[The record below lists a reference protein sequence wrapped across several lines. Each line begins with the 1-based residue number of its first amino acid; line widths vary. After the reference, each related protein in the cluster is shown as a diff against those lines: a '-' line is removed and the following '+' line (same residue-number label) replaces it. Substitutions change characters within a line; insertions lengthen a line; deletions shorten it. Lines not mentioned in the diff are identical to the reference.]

1 MGDVEKGDS
10 HENTVNDYGDALT
23 PVSPSDESR
32 PFLNEDLEDAIK
44 LVNSHREESSN
55 IPTRK
60 HGVTPLPKAQLATLC
75 AVRLVDPIMFTQ
87 IFPYVNEMM
96 DHLHLTEDR
105 SKTGLYSGLVESSFA
120 VAQLFSIY
128 QWARLS
134 DKIGRKPVVLAGISG
149 IALGTV
155 IMGFSQSLFMV
166 LFARSL
172 AGFFSGNVAVV
183 HSVIAEITDHTNQHT
198 AFPIYGLCWPLGA
211 IIGPLLGGTFSNP
224 ADKYPTLFDY
234 PIFRTYPYL
243 LPSLVAA
250 SIAISG
256 VIFGIFFFKETLPA
270 KQRRRN
276 DSISS
281 PSSPTFDNIPEK
293 SPQSYGVK
301 DLLAIPVI
309 RALCISGMAL
319 SGINT
324 AFDVIFVLYC
334 YSPILTGGLAFTA
347 AEIGLALATS
357 GAISAGLQL
366 FFMPYLLRRF
376 DHAKMYNTC
385 MGIWPYTYALLPGLN
400 VIARWGAVVG
410 KVPLPIA
417 GDGVE
422 GLNVGGVSAIVGVT
436 PGTKALLWVGIGVL
450 LCMARVACLGFS
462 VSMIL
467 VKDSAPHAAVL
478 GKTNGLAQFAM
489 CFARAFAP
497 ACASTLFAFS
507 VSLPFWPLRYLWVFV
522 MVGIAILGTT
532 PSKKIAAGMK
542 HAHAQRQ

>member
-1 MGDVEKGDS
+1 MGAYETSTGHS
-10 HENTVNDYGDALT
+10 HEQSKDGYGEAPT
-23 PVSPSDESR
+23 PISASDESR

-44 LVNSHREESSN
+44 LGERLEDGSMPAR
-55 IPTRK
+55 R

-134 DKIGRKPVVLAGISG
+134 DKIGRKPVVLAGITG

-172 AGFFSGNVAVV
+172 AGLFSGNVAVV
-183 HSVIAEITDHTNQHT
+183 HSVIAEITDHTNQAV

-211 IIGPLLGGTFSNP
+211 IIGPLLGGAFSNP
-224 ADKYPTLFDY
+224 AEKYPSLFDNHL
-234 PIFRTYPYL
+234 FRTYPYL

-250 SIAISG
+250 TIALAG
-256 VIFGIFFFKETLPA
+256 VVFGIFCLEETLPS
-270 KQRRRN
+270 KRRKTHDSLRSPTSPVF
-276 DSISS
+276 DSIS
-281 PSSPTFDNIPEK
+281 EK
-293 SPQSYGVK
+293 SGQAIGVK
-301 DLLAIPVI
+301 QLLAIPVI
-309 RALCISGMAL
+309 RALCLSGLAL
-319 SGINT
+319 SFINT

-334 YSPILTGGLAFTA
+334 YSPIPTGGLAFTA

-357 GAISAGLQL
+357 GAISASLQL

-376 DHAKMYNTC
+376 NHAKMYNNC
-385 MGIWPYTYALLPGLN
+385 MGIWPYTYAFLPALN

-410 KVPLPIA
+410 EVP
-417 GDGVE
+417 GTEE
-422 GLNVGGVSAIVGVT
+422 GSMITTIVGVT
-436 PGTKALLWVGIGVL
+436 PGTKGLLWCGIGVL
-450 LCMARVACLGFS
+450 LGMARVACLGFS

-467 VKDSAPHAAVL
+467 VKDSAPTPSAL

-497 ACASTLFAFS
+497 AFASTLFAFS
-507 VSLPFWPLRYLWVFV
+507 VSFTFWPLRYFWVFV
-522 MVGIAILGTT
+522 MVLISILGTT
-532 PSKKIAAGMK
+532 PSKKIAEGMK
-542 HAHAQRQ
+542 SPSRR

>member
-1 MGDVEKGDS
+1 MGVHECTEQGHS
-10 HENTVNDYGDALT
+10 HEYAANDYGDAPT
-23 PVSPSDESR
+23 PISPNDESR

-44 LVNSHREESSN
+44 LEPRHEDA
-55 IPTRK
+55 PTRR

-120 VAQLFSIY
+120 VAQLLSIY

-134 DKIGRKPVVLAGISG
+134 DKIGRKPVVLAGIAG

-172 AGFFSGNVAVV
+172 AGLFSGNVAVV

-198 AFPIYGLCWPLGA
+198 AFPIYGLCWPLGS
-211 IIGPLLGGTFSNP
+211 IIGYTTDMIIRPLLGGTFSNP
-224 ADKYPTLFDY
+224 AEKFPSLFDNHL
-234 PIFRTYPYL
+234 FRTYPYL

-250 SIAISG
+250 SIAFFG
-256 VIFGIFFFKETLPA
+256 VIFGIFFLEETLPS
-270 KQRRRN
+270 KKRRRN

-281 PSSPTFDNIPEK
+281 PSSPTFDSLSEK
-293 SPQSYGVK
+293 SPQSYGIK

-309 RALCISGMAL
+309 RALCLSGLAL

-334 YSPILTGGLAFTA
+334 YSPIRTGGLAFTA
-347 AEIGLALATS
+347 TEIGLALATS
-357 GAISAGLQL
+357 GSISAGLQL

-385 MGIWPYTYALLPGLN
+385 MGIWPYVYALLPGLN
-400 VIARWGAVVG
+400 VIARWGAV
-410 KVPLPIA
+410 
-417 GDGVE
+417 
-422 GLNVGGVSAIVGVT
+422 GLHVGGVTAIVGVT

-450 LCMARVACLGFS
+450 LTMARVACLGFS

-467 VKDSAPHAAVL
+467 VKDSTPHPAVL

-507 VSLPFWPLRYLWVFV
+507 VSLSFWPLRYLWVFV
-522 MVGIAILGTT
+522 MVGIAILGTS
-532 PSKKIAAGMK
+532 PSKKIAEGMR
-542 HAHAQRQ
+542 HAQRR